1 MLPFHRSLRSLAP
14 AVLALALVA
23 GCSDDDDDIINPP
36 MGPATPAGLAA
47 ERQED
52 GTIDVSWNA
61 STGATAYV
69 LQRAVSTAP
78 ATFSAV
84 GGDIAT
90 TTYTDDDADIGTG
103 YLYRVAAKNASGTS
117 AFSGAIAAT
126 EPGDNVEIVTGPITT
141 DRTLTADKTWVL
153 QGYVKVSNGA
163 TLTIEPGTK
172 VVGDFETPGSS
183 LWILRGARIDA
194 QGTAA
199 DPIVF
204 TSEQPEGSRKPGD
217 WGGILIFGNG
227 VSNRSGVIS
236 SEGPTGVSEVYS
248 GGTDNNDDSGILR
261 YVRIEFAGYDVTGT
275 GQELNALSSYAV
287 GNGTTYEYIQ
297 TLAGLDD
304 SFEYWGGAVDGRYL
318 ASFESGDDHFDWTEG
333 YRGRNQFVIAYQSTR
348 LQPAAG
354 TGGIS
359 SDPQGM
365 EADGCPAGD
374 AGCTDGNATEPFS
387 IPVWANFTLIGP
399 AAPVA
404 LSTSGDVGMVLRRGT
419 GGYLT
424 HGLVGRWQ
432 RQGISIRDAQS
443 GAHLAGDS
451 LRVVNLLLVENAAN
465 YDDDAGANFA
475 KVAGFAGANHVAA
488 AGPITG
494 LLQSLTPGSANFLQ
508 PVGGSAAASVTGAV
522 AIPNEVLGGFF
533 GGTLTPANFYGA
545 VDPAG
550 TPWYAGW
557 TYYAAN

>member
-1 MLPFHRSLRSLAP
+1 MRPLRRRIWSVTP
-14 AVLALALVA
+14 AILALALAA
-23 GCSDDDDDIINPP
+23 GCSDDDDDIIDPP
-36 MGPATPAGLAA
+36 NTPPVPTGLAA
-47 ERQED
+47 AVQPD
-52 GTIDVSWNA
+52 NTVDVSWNA
-61 STGATAYV
+61 SAGATAYV

-78 ATFSAV
+78 NTFTVV
-84 GGDIAT
+84 GGDITATAYTDAT
-90 TTYTDDDADIGTG
+90 TAAGTG
-103 YLYRVAAKNASGTS
+103 YLYRVAAKNAEGTS
-117 AFSGAIAAT
+117 AFSGAVAAAQ
-126 EPGDNVEIVTGPITT
+126 PGDNVEILTGPITT
-141 DRTLTADKTWVL
+141 SRTLTSDKTWVL

-163 TLTIEPGTK
+163 TLTIEPGTRI
-172 VVGDFETPGSS
+172 VGDFETKGSS
-183 LWILRGARIDA
+183 LWILKGSRIVA
-194 QGTAA
+194 EGTAA
-199 DPIVF
+199 QPIVF

-217 WGGILIFGNG
+217 WGGLLIFGNG
-227 VSNRSGVIS
+227 VSNRSGVIE
-236 SEGPTGVSEVYS
+236 SEGPTGVSEQYS
-248 GGTDNNDDSGILR
+248 GGTDNSDDSGVLR

-318 ASFESGDDHFDWTEG
+318 ASFESGDDHFDWSEG
-333 YRGRNQFVIAYQSTR
+333 YRGRNQFVIAFQSTR
-348 LQPAAG
+348 LTPAAG

-387 IPVWANFTLIGP
+387 IPVWVNFTLIGP

-419 GGYLT
+419 GGFLS
-424 HGLVGRWQ
+424 HGLVARWQ

-451 LRVVNLLLVENAAN
+451 LRVLNLLLADNATN
-465 YDDDAGANFA
+465 YDDDAGSNFA
-475 KVAGFAGANHVAA
+475 KSAAFAGANHVVA
-488 AGPITG
+488 AGPVTG
-494 LLQSLTPGSANFLQ
+494 LLQSLTPGAGNFLQ

-522 AIPNEVLGGFF
+522 AVPAEVLGGFF
-533 GGTLTPANFYGA
+533 GGALTPADYYGA

-557 TYYAAN
+557 TSYAPN

>member
-1 MLPFHRSLRSLAP
+1 MRLLHRRIRYLAP
-14 AVLALALVA
+14 AVLALGLLA
-23 GCSDDDDDIINPP
+23 GCSDDDDDVVNPP
-36 MGPATPAGLAA
+36 DTPPVPTGLEAA
-47 ERQED
+47 RQED
-52 GTIDVSWNA
+52 GSIDVSWNA

-69 LQRAVSTAP
+69 LQRAAATAP
-78 ATFSAV
+78 NTFAGV

-90 TTYTDDDADIGTG
+90 TTYNDDDATPGTG
-103 YLYRVAAKNASGTS
+103 YLYRVAAKNTNGTS
-117 AFSGAIAAT
+117 VYSGSVAAS

-141 DRTLTADKTWVL
+141 DRTLTSDKTWVL
-153 QGYVKVSNGA
+153 QGYVKVSDGA

-172 VVGDFETPGSS
+172 IVGDFETKGSS

-199 DPIVF
+199 EPIVF
-204 TSEQPEGSRKPGD
+204 TSEQPDGSRKPGD
-217 WGGILIFGNG
+217 WGGLLIFGNG
-227 VSNRSGVIS
+227 VSNRSGVIT
-236 SEGPTGVSEVYS
+236 SEGPTGVSEQYS
-248 GGTDNNDDSGILR
+248 GGTDNNDDSGVLR

-304 SFEYWGGAVDGRYL
+304 SFEWWGGAVDGRYL
-318 ASFESGDDHFDWTEG
+318 ASFESGDDHFDWAEG
-333 YRGRNQFVIAYQSTR
+333 YRGRNQFLIAYQSTR

-359 SDPQGM
+359 SDPQGI
-365 EADGCPAGD
+365 EADGCPAGE

-387 IPVWANFTLIGP
+387 IPVLANFTIIGP

-404 LSTSGDVGMVLRRGT
+404 LSTSGDIGMVLRRGT

-443 GAHLAGDS
+443 GDHLAGDS
-451 LRVVNLLLVENAAN
+451 LRVVNLLLAENAAN
-465 YDDDAGANFA
+465 YDDDAGSNFA
-475 KVAGFAGANHVAA
+475 KVASFAGANHVVE
-488 AGPITG
+488 AGPITN
-494 LLQSLTPGSANFLQ
+494 LLQSLAPGTANFLQ

-522 AIPNEVLGGFF
+522 AIPAEFLGGFF
-533 GGTLTPANFYGA
+533 GGTLTPANYYGA

-550 TPWYAGW
+550 TPWYQGW
-557 TYYAAN
+557 TNYAAN